1 VAAPL
6 AAASVAVVTA
16 VLGVVHAQPAS
27 AAVGDVHWFMSNDLG
42 NLGPWDVY
50 QQLRRPDGTF
60 ASRVKVTGQAGVV
73 RGNNYSISAVKALGR
88 MHLFMA
94 ADTLGCTT
102 CPRNG
107 ALHYSMQNAD
117 GTWPAWTTILTR
129 AGNIIPHVVAAAV
142 GFELHVV
149 VTGPPR
155 GENTVT
161 LLHSVRDVSTGQW
174 RAFEEFASYPAHANA
189 PRLLAAAGTSSGLLH
204 VVVNGSPASGPERML
219 HTVRSP
225 NGAWSTMTN
234 ILGETGRPWTATD
247 NPPYGPRK
255 LIAAAVGNE
264 VHLLYENFGVIFHT
278 IRGTNG
284 SWLRFG
290 NMSTVTGLARNDFER
305 LSATALGLNGDL
317 IVAGIHTP
325 ANDLRYTIR
334 RADGSWAAWT
344 SNPSAPTST
353 ADIGHLVVASG

>member
-1 VAAPL
+1 MAAPL
-6 AAASVAVVTA
+6 AAACVAVVTA
-16 VLGVVHAQPAS
+16 VLGVVHAQPAA
-27 AAVGDVHWFMSNDLG
+27 AAVGDVHWFLSNDRG

-50 QQLRRPDGTF
+50 QHLRRPDGTF
-60 ASRVKVTGQAGVV
+60 ASRVRVTAQAGVV
-73 RGNNYSISAVKALGR
+73 QGNNYSLSAVKLLGR
-88 MHLFMA
+88 MHLFMS
-94 ADTLGCTT
+94 ADTLGCVT

-117 GTWPAWTTILTR
+117 GTWPAWTTILAQT
-129 AGNIIPHVVAAAV
+129 GNIIPHVVAAAV
-142 GFELHVV
+142 GAELHVV

-161 LLHSVRDVSTGQW
+161 LLHSVRDFATGQW
-174 RAFEEFASYPAHANA
+174 RPFQEFASFASHANS
-189 PRLLAAAGTSSGLLH
+189 PRLMAAAGTSSGLLH

-225 NGAWSTMTN
+225 NGTWSTMAN

-255 LIAAAVGNE
+255 LVAAAVGSE
-264 VHLLYENFGVIFHT
+264 IHLLYENFGVIFHT

-284 SWLRFG
+284 SWLPFG
-290 NMSTVTGLARNDFER
+290 NMSTVTGLARNDLEK

-317 IVAGIHTP
+317 LVAGVHGP

-334 RADGSWAAWT
+334 RANGSWDAWT
-344 SNPSAPTST
+344 SNPLAPTSID
-353 ADIGHLVVASG
+353 DIGKLVVASG